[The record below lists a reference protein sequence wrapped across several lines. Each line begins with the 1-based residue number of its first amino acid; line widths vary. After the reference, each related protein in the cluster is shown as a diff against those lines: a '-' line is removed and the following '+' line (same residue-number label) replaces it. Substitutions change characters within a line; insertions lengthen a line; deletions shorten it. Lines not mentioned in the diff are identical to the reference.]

1 LGTIREH
8 LIQNKRHADFR
19 VWRGSRNRDSSD
31 DEWEES
37 FWVLA
42 GEHTAQVV
50 KQVDTR
56 RMVEE
61 TFQQANENFTL
72 DERVQEVALDA
83 FHVADIVHKK
93 CMRNGFE
100 DVEDLSDL
108 TAEEPISNSGKGGIA
123 QDSNFN
129 PHVVEDALKPLYRG
143 AKSTELAS
151 TILLLYLCM
160 VDGMS
165 NNFTKELFALLYG
178 HLLLVDNCLPRNY
191 YGARSLTSKLGF
203 SYQSIHAC
211 KKWCILFYQEH
222 SEALHCLECGGPRY
236 WDEHWKMFPLKVL
249 RHFPV
254 TPRL

>member
-178 HLLLVDNCLPRNY
+178 HLLLVDNCLPCMQKMVYFVLSRAFR
-191 YGARSLTSKLGF
+191 GTPLSRMWRSSVLGRALEDVPF
-203 SYQSIHAC
+203 ES
-211 KKWCILFYQEH
+211 L
-222 SEALHCLECGGPRY
+222 EAFPGYAKTLENVP
-236 WDEHWKMFPLKVL
+236 
-249 RHFPV
+249 
-254 TPRL
+254 